1 MTFLNLNESHHFFQ
15 CFDQYRVSQ
24 WLTLS
29 LGIACTIPSDEISPY
44 ALIGAADQ
52 ALYLAKQQ
60 GRACYYCVQEMAAI

>member
-1 MTFLNLNESHHFFQ
+1 M
-15 CFDQYRVSQ
+15 
-24 WLTLS
+24 S